1 MGSFFFWGGGGGG
14 EEWHK
19 RKNLQIADV
28 QRLASLPVGV
38 SETQPSKTKTSEPK
52 KLRFALL
59 RNLRPR
65 KTQTPSYHK
74 PQTPKNSD
82 PLYHKNSYP
91 KKLGHLCI
99 MKPHTRQ
106 KLRCF
111 CITKILYHENSDPSY
126 CENSDPLIS

>member
-1 MGSFFFWGGGGGG
+1 MSCLLSFNFLTTGRGWVGSWVAFFFGGGG
-14 EEWHK
+14 EWHK

-74 PQTPKNSD
+74 TSDPKKLRPLVSQKLLPQKTRT
-82 PLYHKNSYP
+82 PLYHETADPSKTQM
-91 KKLGHLCI
+91 L
-99 MKPHTRQ
+99 
-106 KLRCF
+106 
-111 CITKILYHENSDPSY
+111 LYHENSVS
-126 CENSDPLIS
+126 